1 MHFFGATGLEVPVH
15 AECSLSAIGCCR
27 HGDLECPKYG
37 GIHCRVSCSE
47 ASFLG
52 HGKSSELCSSLLS
65 PILPQVPGAGLTFE
79 LCWQEEAREQH
90 ASGILRRGKGFFW
103 GFSENLS

>member
-1 MHFFGATGLEVPVH
+1 MHFCGATGLEVPVR
-15 AECSLSAIGCCR
+15 ADCSLSAIGCCR
-27 HGDLECPKYG
+27 HGDLECPKYR
-37 GIHCRVSCSE
+37 GIHCPISCPE

-52 HGKSSELCSSLLS
+52 HGESSELRSSLSSL
-65 PILPQVPGAGLTFE
+65 ILVQVSGAGLMFE

-103 GFSENLS
+103 GFFENLS